1 MNIKENTEDFYSIS
15 HGGLL
20 YRALTKVHFEK
31 YFGRIAILMLCF
43 TWLPL
48 LIITAIEGK
57 LYNGTNLPFMYDV
70 AIQGRIL
77 VGIPL
82 MILIRNIIYRKIPP
96 VLQYVSEVLVLPK
109 DREHFIH
116 GVLQKAWKRID
127 SAWTEIILLLLVAVV
142 AVSPAGGTSF
152 FADHSKAGSWVMAD
166 DEGLQG
172 LSYAGK
178 WMHYFS
184 IPVFQFLLLR
194 WLWRY
199 LVWVALLYR
208 ISRIKLNLLPTHP
221 DGSGGLSII
230 LLGQQGFILLFAVF
244 GMVISGEMIANLLDN
259 DKLFDIIKV
268 QIAGFVILGSIL
280 MLFPLFFFTGKLFR
294 TKYHGLIDLG
304 KAGMRLSNKY
314 EDEFVKLMGTEK
326 RIAENTVDPSM
337 QVDYSDVYK
346 SLQEMR
352 TLPIRFSDIVIM
364 ALMLFVP
371 FIPIFFIH
379 YSIVELLQ
387 KIMGLLV

>member
-15 HGGLL
+15 QGGLL
-20 YRALTKVHFEK
+20 HRALKKVHFEK
-31 YFGRIAILMLCF
+31 HFGRIAILMLCF

-48 LIITAIEGK
+48 LIITVIEGK
-57 LYNGTNLPFMYDV
+57 LYTGTNLPFLYDV

-96 VLQYVSEVLVLPK
+96 VLQYVSEVLVFPK
-109 DREHFIH
+109 DREHFIN
-116 GVLQKAWKRID
+116 GALQKAQKRID

-152 FADHSKAGSWVMAD
+152 FADHSKAGSWVMAG
-166 DEGLQG
+166 DEGLQA

-178 WMHYFS
+178 WMHYIS

-208 ISRIKLNLLPTHP
+208 ISRLKLNLLPTHP

-244 GMVISGEMIANLLDN
+244 GMVISGEMIANLFEN

-314 EDEFVKLMGTEK
+314 EDEFVKLMRTEK